1 VSILTNNITMRTFK
15 KFISV
20 ILFSLGVFLML
31 EYIDDEEF
39 LSFSEINTL
48 RNLAAAISAGIIN
61 ELIVKYRKKS
71 S

>member
-1 VSILTNNITMRTFK
+1 MRTFK

>member
-1 VSILTNNITMRTFK
+1 
-15 KFISV
+15 
-20 ILFSLGVFLML
+20 ML